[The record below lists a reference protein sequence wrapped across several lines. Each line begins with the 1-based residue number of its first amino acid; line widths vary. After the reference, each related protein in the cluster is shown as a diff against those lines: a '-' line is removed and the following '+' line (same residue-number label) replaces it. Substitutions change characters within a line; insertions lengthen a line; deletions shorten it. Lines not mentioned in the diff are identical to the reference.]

1 MIKRNT
7 REQRAPMSEYNRKQ
21 WRLVLAEL
29 ILLGLTFFAC
39 IIVNLLRGG

>member
-1 MIKRNT
+1 
-7 REQRAPMSEYNRKQ
+7 MSEFDRKN

-29 ILLGLTFFAC
+29 GLLALTFFAC